1 MGWPTMQQVKQEDE
15 KMNAQEVLD
24 SETKVGGS
32 ILFIQITI
40 CSIMILGI
48 LFIKYI
54 EPNAFFEERIKQE
67 LTQTITMEEVKQ
79 FICELEEMSDKYWRI
94 K

>member
-1 MGWPTMQQVKQEDE
+1 MHQVKPENAKINPQEE
-15 KMNAQEVLD
+15 IPELTT
-24 SETKVGGS
+24 SGGNVF
-32 ILFIQITI
+32 FIQIVI
-40 CSIMILGI
+40 CSIIILGI
-48 LFIKYI
+48 LFVKYI
-54 EPNAFFEERIKQE
+54 EPNTISKEKIKQE